1 MPFVSRGWNFHPKLN
16 DLDTYLLG
24 NIEPDQSGPE
34 HRAEVR
40 FPTPCTEHP
49 NHSPPGGEPRRLY
62 FSHEN
67 LDVPQEASG
76 KNDLQV
82 ISPSLIFLKKGVSLT
97 SLNAQS

>member
-1 MPFVSRGWNFHPKLN
+1 MLFVSRGWNFHPKPN

-34 HRAEVR
+34 HSIEGR
-40 FPTPCTEHP
+40 FPTPCTEHS
-49 NHSPPGGEPRRLY
+49 NHSPPAREPRCLC
-62 FSHEN
+62 FSHKN

-82 ISPSLIFLKKGVSLT
+82 ISPGIIFFFF
-97 SLNAQS
+97 